1 LANSHAL
8 ISSTM
13 VSVGFLIAAAASFIS
28 AYHPAYAFQQ
38 SVGISLVN
46 NGRTAALS
54 HTKSMTKLSSSTTA
68 NNNDSLSPTTSKSY
82 LYNPTER
89 DEHYNGNIAQ
99 YLLDLND
106 EGATFN
112 FCGGMMFQLVLTDKL
127 KSHLQSVA
135 ANDNEQQPII
145 YKEQL
150 MNRIPNYKKSS
161 FADNISIFHGRELR
175 GIPSANGGMNFCL
188 QLSYADP
195 NGVLDESESP
205 PALGGTGTWT
215 GKSLDPQGWSTQEIN
230 TYDGWRQD
238 TYRKWRTA
246 ELYESE
252 GYTTFTNDFNGADK
266 GYGLNH
272 RFYLHYDNS
281 NRMWLSAEDGCEGT
295 PDEGKSLIGKLGGML
310 FGK

>member
-1 LANSHAL
+1 
-8 ISSTM
+8 
-13 VSVGFLIAAAASFIS
+13 
-28 AYHPAYAFQQ
+28 
-38 SVGISLVN
+38 
-46 NGRTAALS
+46 
-54 HTKSMTKLSSSTTA
+54 MTKLSSSTTA
-68 NNNDSLSPTTSKSY
+68 NNNDSTATTSKSY
-82 LYNPTER
+82 LYVPSER

-99 YLLDLND
+99 YLLDLHD

-175 GIPSANGGMNFCL
+175 GIPSANGNMNFVL

-195 NGVLDESESP
+195 NGILDESESP
-205 PALGGTGTWT
+205 PALGAAGTWT
-215 GKSLDPQGWSTQEIN
+215 GKSLDPQGWSAQEIN
-230 TYDGWRQD
+230 TYDGWRPD

-252 GYTTFTNDFNGADK
+252 GYTTFTKDFNADK

>member
-1 LANSHAL
+1 
-8 ISSTM
+8 M
-13 VSVGFLIAAAASFIS
+13 VSICFLVAAAVSFIS
-28 AYHPAYAFQQ
+28 VYHPAYAFQQ
-38 SVGISLVN
+38 SIGISLVN
-46 NGRTAALS
+46 NGRTAAQS
-54 HTKSMTKLSSSTTA
+54 HTKKMTTKLSSSTTA
-68 NNNDSLSPTTSKSY
+68 NDNDSTATVTSKSY

-89 DEHYNGNIAQ
+89 DECYNGNIAQ

-135 ANDNEQQPII
+135 SSSDDQPII

-195 NGVLDESESP
+195 NGALDESESP
-205 PALGGTGTWT
+205 PALGAAGTWT

-230 TYDGWRQD
+230 TYDGWRPD

-252 GYTTFTNDFNGADK
+252 GYTTFTKDFNADK

-295 PDEGKSLIGKLGGML
+295 PDEGKSFINKLGGML